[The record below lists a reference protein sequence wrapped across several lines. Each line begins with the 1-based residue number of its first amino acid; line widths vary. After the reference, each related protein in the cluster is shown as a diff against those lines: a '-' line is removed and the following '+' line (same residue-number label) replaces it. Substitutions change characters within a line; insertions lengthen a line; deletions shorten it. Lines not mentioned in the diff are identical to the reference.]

1 MKTLPLAFGALNFHP
16 LVFLREEALVPPDSG
31 GQSSQVGPHEGL
43 APHHG
48 RLGDEDQRPPA
59 GQAQPPQWA
68 HCGHTGTT
76 LVWKYLLGRIVAC
89 CPAGRRQVLGTGST
103 FQQFNLAPSHLFQQI
118 AWSRLG
124 QFNARMSHTHTMFLV
139 WNGHFSVEVKFF
151 LNVQPDLLS
160 NVVPVNEIILPSNW
174 GPQSYF
180 KLDDW
185 WQQGLEDIWM

>member
-151 LNVQPDLLS
+151 LNVRICWAIWS
-160 NVVPVNEIILPSNW
+160 KW
-174 GPQSYF
+174 M
-180 KLDDW
+180 KLYCPRIE
-185 WQQGLEDIWM
+185 GLNHISSLMTDGNKV